1 MQEISS
7 QLFDYD
13 AETRTFTADISE
25 LEAVHGQVGVVF
37 NMRSARTG
45 AMVEFEY
52 ISANRDDEDDEE
64 GEVQSWY
71 FTSEY
76 LPSINGHL
84 RVIIFN
90 D

>member
-37 NMRSARTG
+37 YMRSARTG

-52 ISANRDDEDDEE
+52 ILANRDDEE

>member
-1 MQEISS
+1 
-7 QLFDYD
+7 
-13 AETRTFTADISE
+13 
-25 LEAVHGQVGVVF
+25 VVF

-52 ISANRDDEDDEE
+52 ISANREDEE

-76 LPSINGHL
+76 LSSIDGHL